1 MKHVLLSWQ
10 LFAAVVSVAV
20 FVTVSAVVIPHAV
33 AQVLLSLGATPQRH
47 AASEIQGHSTQVV
60 YPVPLVKE
68 NSPVISFVGDILL
81 ARSVEVLMHDFGETY
96 PFIRVPAIIGS
107 STATF
112 ANFEAAI
119 PETHT
124 HTKDYTTQFSADEK
138 YVSELAQSGVTHV
151 SLANNHAYDFG
162 TLAEEHTRS
171 ALALRGVSP
180 FGDANTVA
188 TSSITSV
195 MLGTTTV
202 SVLAFQT
209 VYGQVATSTL
219 AEVIGYMKRT
229 SDVQIAYI
237 HWGTEYE
244 MTHTK
249 AQAVLA
255 EFLVSQG
262 IDAIIGHHPHVVEDI
277 QLVAGVP
284 VFYSLGNFI
293 FDQYFSTA
301 VQEGLALRIEPGQ
314 SHSKFTLVPVTSIG
328 THAQPRVMSEPDR
341 SSFLE
346 RLASTSDPVLKS
358 AILQGEITIPYTLHN
373 E

>member
-1 MKHVLLSWQ
+1 
-10 LFAAVVSVAV
+10 
-20 FVTVSAVVIPHAV
+20 
-33 AQVLLSLGATPQRH
+33 
-47 AASEIQGHSTQVV
+47 
-60 YPVPLVKE
+60 
-68 NSPVISFVGDILL
+68 
-81 ARSVEVLMHDFGETY
+81 
-96 PFIRVPAIIGS
+96 
-107 STATF
+107 
-112 ANFEAAI
+112 
-119 PETHT
+119 
-124 HTKDYTTQFSADEK
+124 
-138 YVSELAQSGVTHV
+138 
-151 SLANNHAYDFG
+151 
-162 TLAEEHTRS
+162 
-171 ALALRGVSP
+171 
-180 FGDANTVA
+180 
-188 TSSITSV
+188 
-195 MLGTTTV
+195 V